1 MDKAELKQGS
11 MFRVGPL
18 VNIPKILVK
27 LGCEPD
33 HLIERAGFRRE
44 DFEDTENRIP
54 YVLGSRLLA
63 DCVTATDCDHFGL
76 LLGQM
81 AGPSY
86 LGVAGFLASTA
97 ATVGQA
103 LQELVENLDL
113 HDEGGACSLRI
124 EDEYCQLS
132 FSVHEPG
139 VSAIA
144 QIHDM
149 SVVIMC
155 EIMRA
160 WCGREWNASQVY
172 LLRKKPREPAPHIR
186 YFRTA
191 VLFDA
196 QFCGIVFPSHNLQL
210 RPPAADEFLHQ
221 HLEQE
226 ACLLH
231 QMQHQKIMKM
241 LPAVIQRCLLRN
253 QFKAGDIAD
262 AFGIQERTLHR
273 RLKSAGTS
281 FRHELDSVRESLSI
295 QLLNVSDL
303 HVYDIAT
310 SLGYADSSG
319 FIRAFR
325 RWTGSSP
332 ASWRRK
338 NRPRSVVT

>member
-1 MDKAELKQGS
+1 MHTDALRQDS
-11 MFRVGPL
+11 TFRVGPL
-18 VNIPKILVK
+18 INLPKLLVK
-27 LGCEPD
+27 LDCEPD
-33 HLIERAGFRRE
+33 PIFENAGFNRE
-44 DFEDTENRIP
+44 DFEDTENRLP
-54 YVLGSRLLA
+54 YVSCSRLLA
-63 DCVTATDCDHFGL
+63 DCVKVTGCDHFGL

-97 ATVGQA
+97 STVGQA
-103 LQELVENLDL
+103 LQALVENLDL
-113 HDEGGACSLRI
+113 HDEGGACSLQI
-124 EDEYCQLS
+124 EDEYCRLS
-132 FSVHEPG
+132 FSIHEPG

-160 WCGREWNASQVY
+160 WCGREWNASQVH
-172 LLRKKPREPAPHIR
+172 LLRKKPRDPAPHIR

-196 QFCGIVFPSHNLQL
+196 QYCGIVFPNHNLQL
-210 RPPAADEFLHQ
+210 KPPAADEFLHQ

-231 QMQHQKIMKM
+231 QMQHQEIMEM
-241 LPAVIQRCLLRN
+241 LPAVLQRCLL
-253 QFKAGDIAD
+253 QDQCKARDIAD

-281 FRHELDSVRESLSI
+281 FRHELDSVRQSLSI

-303 HVYDIAT
+303 PVYDIAT

-332 ASWRRK
+332 ASWRRQ
-338 NRPRSVVT
+338 NQPR